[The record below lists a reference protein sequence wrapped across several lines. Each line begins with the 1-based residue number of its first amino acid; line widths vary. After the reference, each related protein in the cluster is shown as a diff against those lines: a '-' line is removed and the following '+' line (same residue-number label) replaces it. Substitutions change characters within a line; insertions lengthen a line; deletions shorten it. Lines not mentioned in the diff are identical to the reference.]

1 LLELFSFLTSSG
13 TVLVLSVILV
23 YFHVFTACCERVFTV
38 DDMQAQKQKQAA
50 RKEVLA
56 SIKKA
61 CRACIDYNDL

>member
-1 LLELFSFLTSSG
+1 M
-13 TVLVLSVILV
+13 
-23 YFHVFTACCERVFTV
+23 